1 MMKDIL
7 VFLKEEGVSADLI
20 AGVEEFRNRYS
31 VQEKY
36 RDRIPVPSF
45 NYYGKDVW
53 ERALAALLSGRN
65 LLLAGP
71 KATGKNVLCENLAA
85 AFAMPVWNVS
95 FHINMDASYLIGT
108 DTFDGDKVTFRPGP
122 IYLCASEGGF
132 GVLDEI
138 NMAKNEALAVLHS
151 ALDFRRSIDVPGYDL
166 IRVKSET
173 RFIGTMNYGYAGT
186 RELNEALSSRFAI
199 LSMPEIQSDD
209 LERLLMNSYPDMN
222 PKICAQ
228 FVKLFGELLLKTQ
241 KAEISDRALDLR
253 GLLDAIGMI
262 RQGLTAGQALEM
274 CIVNK
279 TFDSYERTLISD
291 VVSSRIPAGMGRSE
305 TFVRGVRLHI
315 T

>member
-1 MMKDIL
+1 MKDIL

-305 TFVRGVRLHI
+305 TFVR
-315 T
+315 